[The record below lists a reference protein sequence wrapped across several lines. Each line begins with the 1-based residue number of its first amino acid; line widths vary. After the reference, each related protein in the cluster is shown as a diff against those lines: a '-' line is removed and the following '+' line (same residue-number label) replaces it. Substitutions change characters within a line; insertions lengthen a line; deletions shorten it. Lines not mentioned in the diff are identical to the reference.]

1 VIDRLPVSAASW
13 LGRRLGDL
21 AYLALRGR
29 RRIALENLAFA
40 FPALS
45 APARRRLC
53 RRSWQHLGTMAI
65 ELCAVLTR
73 PLDRILAGIA
83 VEGLDHL
90 KAVIGTH
97 GRALMLTAHLGNWE
111 LLAVAHRL
119 SPYPLAI
126 VVRPLDAR
134 WLNALA
140 DRLRRKSGVELI
152 DKRGALR
159 PVLEALRR
167 GGMVAILLDQNASRH
182 EGVFAPFFGR
192 PASTSRSLA
201 VLALRTETPVVP
213 IFIRREG
220 PGRHLVVIRPPLPF
234 PTTDEPGTAIAEL
247 TRRCNE
253 AIEFAVRETPEQW
266 LWIHERWRTRPA
278 GERQVR

>member
-1 VIDRLPVSAASW
+1 MPAASW

-21 AYLALRGR
+21 AYLALPGR
-29 RRIALENLAFA
+29 RRIALRNLTVA

-45 APARRRLC
+45 TPERRRLC
-53 RRSWQHLGTMAI
+53 RRSWQHLGIMVV
-65 ELCAVLTR
+65 ELCAALTR
-73 PLDRILAGIA
+73 PLERILETMT

-90 KAVIGTH
+90 KAVMETH
-97 GRALMLTAHLGNWE
+97 GRALVLSAHLGNWE
-111 LLAVAHRL
+111 LLAAAHRL
-119 SPYPLAI
+119 SGYPLAI

-159 PVLEALRR
+159 PVLESLRR
-167 GGMVAILLDQNASRH
+167 GGMVAILLDQNAARH
-182 EGVFAPFFGR
+182 EGVFVPFFGR

-201 VLALRTETPVVP
+201 VLAVRTATPVVP

-220 PGRHLVVIRPPLPF
+220 PGRHLVVIRPPLPS
-234 PTTDEPGTAIAEL
+234 PSTDEPDRAIAEL
-247 TRRCNE
+247 TRLCTE
-253 AIEFAVRETPEQW
+253 AVEAAVRETSEQW
-266 LWIHERWRTRPA
+266 LWVHERWRTRPA
-278 GERQVR
+278 DERQAR